1 MRGTQAA
8 PGAKR
13 SEARST
19 TNQPFWRTLMASKK
33 TVLSLALASAVGSAF
48 LAVPAAHSAGDPFAM
63 QSLEKGYMVAEMKDG
78 TGKTINKAKEAKCG
92 GDKAK
97 EGKCGGD
104 KAKEGKCGGD
114 KAKEGKCGGD
124 KAKEGKCGGDK
135 AKEGKCGGDKK
146 KEGKCGEG
154 KCGGSK

>member
-1 MRGTQAA
+1 
-8 PGAKR
+8 
-13 SEARST
+13 
-19 TNQPFWRTLMASKK
+19 MASKQ

-48 LAVPAAHSAGDPFAM
+48 LAVPVAHSAGDPFAM
-63 QSLEKGYMVAEMKDG
+63 KPLEKGYMVAEMKDG
-78 TGKTINKAKEAKCG
+78 TGMPVNRKAKEA
-92 GDKAK
+92 
-97 EGKCGGD
+97 
-104 KAKEGKCGGD
+104 KCGGD